1 MNCKLLFIMTVET
14 GHSLDGSMEIVTTE
28 QEDIEKFS
36 GDQSGN

>member
-1 MNCKLLFIMTVET
+1 MTVET